1 MGAVVTDEIG
11 ICGLSVRGYIRPKN
25 EANGVS
31 GANTTM
37 DTIGK
42 ST

>member
-1 MGAVVTDEIG
+1 MGAVVTAEIG
-11 ICGLSVRGYIRPKN
+11 IGDLSVRGDIRTKN
-25 EANGVS
+25 EKNSVS

>member
-1 MGAVVTDEIG
+1 MGAVVTDEVGIG
-11 ICGLSVRGYIRPKN
+11 DLSIRGDIKPKN
-25 EANGVS
+25 EANSVS